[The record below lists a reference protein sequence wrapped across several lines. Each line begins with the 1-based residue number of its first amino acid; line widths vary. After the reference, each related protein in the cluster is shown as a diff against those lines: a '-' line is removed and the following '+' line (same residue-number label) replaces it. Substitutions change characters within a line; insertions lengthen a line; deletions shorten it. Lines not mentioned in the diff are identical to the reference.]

1 MSSATILPE
10 VVEAD
15 DVTTWS
21 DEADVVV
28 IGFGIAGGCAAVAAA
43 EAGARVLVLE
53 RAAEAGGTTA
63 LAGGHFYLG
72 GGTPVQQA
80 TGHPDSARQMYDY
93 LVAVSPDPDHAKIRA
108 YCEGSVEHFTWLE
121 DLGFRFERSYF
132 PGKAVIQPHT
142 EGLMYTGNEKVW
154 PFCTETAPAPRGHKV
169 PVAGDTGGARM
180 VVDLLLK
187 RAASLGV
194 QTRYETGATGLVR
207 RGGDLVGTTWRRYE
221 ESGAVRAGAV
231 VIAAGGFIMNSEMV
245 AHHIPQLKT
254 TPMALGNTYD
264 DGLGIRLGMSAG
276 AAARDMDKVFITAP
290 VYPPGILLT
299 GLIVNNQGHRFVAED
314 SYHARTSAFVMEQP
328 DSTAFLIVDEAH
340 LQMPRMPLVPL
351 IDGWE
356 TPADMEKALGIPSG
370 NLCATLQRYNTCA
383 AMGQDP
389 DFHKQPEFLAAQH
402 RGPWGAFD
410 LSLGTAAYSA
420 FTLGGLTTTV
430 DGRVLRADTS
440 PIAGLYAVG
449 ACASNIAIDGKSY
462 ASGTQLGEGSFFG
475 RRAGAHAAHSA
486 GTPAA

>member
-1 MSSATILPE
+1 
-10 VVEAD
+10 
-15 DVTTWS
+15 
-21 DEADVVV
+21 
-28 IGFGIAGGCAAVAAA
+28 
-43 EAGARVLVLE
+43 
-53 RAAEAGGTTA
+53 
-63 LAGGHFYLG
+63 
-72 GGTPVQQA
+72 
-80 TGHPDSARQMYDY
+80 MYDY

-194 QTRYETGATGLVR
+194 QIRYETGATGLVR

-328 DSTAFLIVDEAH
+328 DSTAFPHRRRSA
-340 LQMPRMPLVPL
+340 
-351 IDGWE
+351 
-356 TPADMEKALGIPSG
+356 PADATDAAGASHRRLGDASRHGEGAGNPVRQPMRHPAALQHLRGDGPRPRLSQTAG
-370 NLCATLQRYNTCA
+370 VPGRTGPRTVGCVRPVPRNGRLFRLHSRWV
-383 AMGQDP
+383 D
-389 DFHKQPEFLAAQH
+389 HH
-402 RGPWGAFD
+402 RGRQ
-410 LSLGTAAYSA
+410 
-420 FTLGGLTTTV
+420 GL
-430 DGRVLRADTS
+430 
-440 PIAGLYAVG
+440 
-449 ACASNIAIDGKSY
+449 AC
-462 ASGTQLGEGSFFG
+462 
-475 RRAGAHAAHSA
+475 
-486 GTPAA
+486 